1 MSNLVYRKIVK
12 EDEKQ
17 LRELIKVVLED
28 LERPEF
34 FVPFSEE
41 EIQDILDE
49 SKVIAYGAYDNEKL
63 VGSGQL
69 FLDEKYVED
78 IKKAIKIDDSKVLE
92 LGGYLV
98 LEEYRNQGIMKKL
111 QEILSKEAQKTG
123 FDYAVITAHP
133 DNVSSNSVI
142 KHSKARLVKTMNLG
156 EFLRNIYLLQ
166 LKEK

>member
-1 MSNLVYRKIVK
+1 MSDLVYRRIVK

-17 LRELIKVVLED
+17 LRKLIKVVLGN
-28 LERPEF
+28 LKRPEF

-41 EIQDILDE
+41 EIEDMLDE
-49 SKVIAYGAYDNEKL
+49 SKVIAYGAYDNERL

-78 IKKAIKIDDSKVLE
+78 IKKAIKINDGKVLE

-98 LEEYRNQGIMKKL
+98 LDEYRNQGIMKKL
-111 QEILSKEAQKTG
+111 QEILIEDAKKTG

-133 DNVSSNSVI
+133 DNIASNSVI
-142 KHSKARLVKTMNLG
+142 RHSEAKLAKIINLG
-156 EFLRNIYLLQ
+156 GFLRNIYLLQ